1 MTIDGEEILDI
12 NMRARKVSVYTLV
25 LGSCV

>member
-12 NMRARKVSVYTLV
+12 KMRVRKFSVRRLAIGY
-25 LGSCV
+25 CV